1 MSNWKTFRRANHA
14 QAASGVSR
22 LGFPVGGSP
31 SPKSGGSFGRGPLR
45 PPGPMPDGGVPVSEA
60 RESWL
65 HIISLAIS
73 AEETFSYR
81 SAVELSITAI
91 TERRPEV
98 YVCEGE
104 GESSGLRART
114 SSHAGLDC
122 GQHCAGQ
129 SCRLESAIRP
139 AIPL

>member
-45 PPGPMPDGGVPVSEA
+45 PPGPMPDGGVPVCEA

-81 SAVELSITAI
+81 SAVKLSITAI
-91 TERRPEV
+91 TERRSEV

-104 GESSGLRART
+104 ARDSRIRT
-114 SSHAGLDC
+114 SSLARLDC
-122 GQHCAGQ
+122 ERCAGQ
-129 SCRLESAIRP
+129 SCRLEFAILP
-139 AIPL
+139 ATSL